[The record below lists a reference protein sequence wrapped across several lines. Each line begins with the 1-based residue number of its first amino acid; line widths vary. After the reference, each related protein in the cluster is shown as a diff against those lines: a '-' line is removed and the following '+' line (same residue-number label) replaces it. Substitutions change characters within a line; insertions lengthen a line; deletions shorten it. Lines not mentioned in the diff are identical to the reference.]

1 MLRRYNV
8 PVILHTIAHE
18 VRDEDLVLA
27 FAHRMWA
34 RYVQSRRWVH
44 DEGYE
49 SLQECMVLVH
59 QDLGVGGI
67 ERGDN
72 GLEAVLNPDYGRP
85 GQHKT
90 VDAEL

>member
-1 MLRRYNV
+1 MLRKYNV

-44 DEGYE
+44 DERYE
-49 SLQECMVLVH
+49 SLQACMVLVH
-59 QDLGVGGI
+59 QDLVVGGI
-67 ERGDN
+67 EKGDN
-72 GLEAVLNPDYGRP
+72 GSEAVLNPDYGRP
-85 GQHKT
+85 GQSKIENP
-90 VDAEL
+90 EL